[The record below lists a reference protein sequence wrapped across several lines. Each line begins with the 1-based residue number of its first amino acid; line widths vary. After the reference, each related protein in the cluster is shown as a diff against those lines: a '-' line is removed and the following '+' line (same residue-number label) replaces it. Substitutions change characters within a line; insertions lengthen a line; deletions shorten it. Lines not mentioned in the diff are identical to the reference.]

1 MMLKAERRDRRQN
14 GRRRS
19 RPTTVLA
26 NKFWRFTAPR
36 GLAGIFHGIRSRV
49 VRGTAV
55 SAEARRYAGFTDT
68 ICDLAWAQARRAGA
82 L

>member
-1 MMLKAERRDRRQN
+1 MFRL
-14 GRRRS
+14 G
-19 RPTTVLA
+19 
-26 NKFWRFTAPR
+26 
-36 GLAGIFHGIRSRV
+36 GIFHGIRSRV

-68 ICDLAWAQARRAGA
+68 ICDVAWAQAQRASR